1 MGLNFPH
8 AVKDS
13 EMVSACEVLT
23 SPISVTIP
31 DSDTRPKMKAHL
43 ALATLLWVAVAAAA
57 EEAEAEPP
65 PAPGR
70 YQVEGRLMKIER
82 DPDPEWFRA
91 AFVTVTGGSDT
102 RYGFP
107 T

>member
-1 MGLNFPH
+1 MQPSLALLPLL
-8 AVKDS
+8 
-13 EMVSACEVLT
+13 LT
-23 SPISVTIP
+23 SVT
-31 DSDTRPKMKAHL
+31 
-43 ALATLLWVAVAAAA
+43 AVASDGDPD
-57 EEAEAEPP
+57 PP
-65 PAPGR
+65 PAPGL

-91 AFVTVTGGSDT
+91 AFVTVTGGPVT